1 MTSRGLLVAGS
12 WTAACLKGTGAD
24 TSGTF
29 SARRLACATATCGQQ
44 AECHLSAALLQGA
57 SPLGGPGRSA
67 DISPVKASQEAPQ
80 QVDQAVHVSRIDN
93 VQSDSMYCTLYGQS
107 NGDIVGIKFA
117 NGIALVLCRKAAL

>member
-57 SPLGGPGRSA
+57 SRSVQSSRSMPSMHAHCRAPAASACKMLNAALKCTCTGGGSCSWLRFLGGSREG
-67 DISPVKASQEAPQ
+67 DGVVEAE
-80 QVDQAVHVSRIDN
+80 
-93 VQSDSMYCTLYGQS
+93 G
-107 NGDIVGIKFA
+107 VG
-117 NGIALVLCRKAAL
+117 V